1 MNVFQKIYHLYSN
14 VSILAEIQGQDASDL
29 IKLELLSDKPTM
41 IARIGSTE
49 LQAIV
54 YHINSKKLIKRPLA
68 LIQKQFVLK
77 KMNILS
83 GFYPST
89 EVNIARFSQL
99 MMEDFKEV
107 NILGS
112 WRKEE
117 KIIANELKQ
126 AKKIRLEDI
135 EPYYHQ
141 SPWTTALK
149 NKRILVI
156 HPFEESIRH
165 QYEKRA
171 FLFNLPDI
179 LPEFELKTIKAVQS
193 IAGNKP
199 DFDDW
204 FAALESM
211 KEQINQADFDIALI
225 GCGAY
230 GFPLAA
236 HVKRNGKKAV
246 LMGGA
251 LQILFGIKGKRW
263 ESHPYVSKL
272 INEHWIRPLDI
283 EKPENSIK
291 IDGGSY
297 W

>member
-1 MNVFQKIYHLYSN
+1 MNLLQKFYHLHSN
-14 VSILAEIQGQDASDL
+14 VSVLAEFEGQEASDL
-29 IKLELLSDKPTM
+29 IKSVLLSDNPAM

-54 YHINSKKLIKRPLA
+54 YHINSKKMLIRPLT
-68 LIQKQFVLK
+68 LLQKKFILK

-89 EVNIARFSQL
+89 EKNIARFSQL
-99 MMEDFKEV
+99 MMEDIKEV

-117 KIIANELKQ
+117 KVIENELKQ
-126 AKKIRLEDI
+126 AIKIRLKDI

-156 HPFEESIRH
+156 HPFAESIRH
-165 QYEKRA
+165 QYKKRA
-171 FLFNLPDI
+171 FLFNSPDI
-179 LPEFELKTIKAVQS
+179 LPAFELKIIKAVQS

-204 FAALESM
+204 FMALESM
-211 KEQINQADFDIALI
+211 KVQIDHTEFDIALI

-263 ESHPYVSKL
+263 ESHTFVSKL
-272 INEHWIRPLDI
+272 INEHWIKPLES
-283 EKPENSIK
+283 EKPENSLK
-291 IDGGSY
+291 VDGGSY